1 MTTTTW
7 LIILLVLSV
16 VANVAL
22 TAQLTARRR
31 GPQPLSPATTVT
43 VDSPQTL
50 RALESTRLEL
60 EQARRA
66 AEHATGLMQGRDLE
80 LGRVRGLLAQAQA
93 QASDAAD
100 AAASAQE
107 AGALR
112 RERDGLLT
120 RQRELEEEVRLR
132 SRERDD
138 AQSQS
143 QALAR
148 IHELEGRL
156 ADAEARAEAPPG
168 PEPVSPA
175 IPRQLPLGRDTTTDS
190 TVDGAD
196 LGPVVVRAASARG
209 DRARHDGEHR
219 RDAVLLRFAEEI
231 PAPTLLSAVAAGAPR
246 GRWSQSAAARA
257 CRSLAAQVG
266 RYGESLGRELYGP
279 GGDDGALNALL
290 RTTLQGVAHSMRLV
304 TRGEGPGG
312 EADDAA
318 IEVALT
324 ALLTRLGDSRDRER
338 EHLAFGVGDGA
349 LLRLR
354 DGKWSA
360 VFTPGEP
367 APDRTLRL
375 PAAAAARVGW
385 ARLTTLP
392 DDVLAVCS
400 PPMAELLLRED
411 VGSWFAARWAG
422 RQPYLTSFLSEVNVP
437 VRSTGGDRSLVCLWD
452 FGDARNAR
460 SATP

>member
-31 GPQPLSPATTVT
+31 TPPALPRPTTVT
-43 VDSPQTL
+43 DSPQTL
-50 RALESTRLEL
+50 RELESTRLEL
-60 EQARRA
+60 DLARRA
-66 AEHATGLMQGRDLE
+66 ADHATGLVQGRDLE
-80 LGRVRGLLAQAQA
+80 LGRVRGLLAQFQA
-93 QASDAAD
+93 READ
-100 AAASAQE
+100 AATAAEE
-107 AGALR
+107 APALR
-112 RERDGLLT
+112 KEREELLARLRD
-120 RQRELEEEVRLR
+120 LEEEVRRR

-138 AQSQS
+138 AQS

-148 IHELEGRL
+148 IHELERRL
-156 ADAEARAEAPPG
+156 ADAEDRAEGPLG

-175 IPRQLPLGRDTTTDS
+175 IPRQLPVGRDTTADS
-190 TVDGAD
+190 SVDGAD

-231 PAPTLLSAVAAGAPR
+231 PAPTLLSAVAAGSPR
-246 GRWSQSAAARA
+246 GRWSQSAADRA
-257 CRSLAAQVG
+257 CRSLATQVG
-266 RYGESLGRELYGP
+266 RYGEGLGRALYGP
-279 GGDDGALNALL
+279 DGDDGALGALL
-290 RTTLQGVAHSMRLV
+290 RTALQGVAHSMRLV

-324 ALLTRLGDSRDRER
+324 GLLTRLGDGRER

-354 DGKWSA
+354 DGEWST
-360 VFTPGEP
+360 VFTPGDS
-367 APDRTLRL
+367 APHRTLRL
-375 PAAAAARVGW
+375 PADAARVGW
-385 ARLTTLP
+385 DRLTTLP
-392 DDVLAVCS
+392 GDVLAVCS
-400 PPMAELLLRED
+400 PPMAELLLRD
-411 VGSWFAARWAG
+411 DAGPWFAARWAG

-437 VRSTGGDRSLVCLWD
+437 VRSTGGDRSVVCLWD
-452 FGDARNAR
+452 FGDAREAR

>member
-7 LIILLVLSV
+7 LIVLLVLSV

-31 GPQPLSPATTVT
+31 RPQPLPPATVVT
-43 VDSPQTL
+43 ESPHTL
-50 RALESTRLEL
+50 GELESTRQEL

-66 AEHATGLMQGRDLE
+66 ADHAAGLIQGRDLE
-80 LGRVRGLLAQAQA
+80 LGRVRGLLEQTRAQ
-93 QASDAAD
+93 AAD
-100 AAASAQE
+100 AAAAAE
-107 AGALR
+107 ETLALGKE
-112 RERDGLLT
+112 REELLA
-120 RQRELEEEVRLR
+120 RLRELEEELRRR

-138 AQSQS
+138 AQT

-148 IHELEGRL
+148 IHELERRL
-156 ADAEARAEAPPG
+156 ADADARVDGPLG

-175 IPRQLPLGRDTTTDS
+175 IPRQLPVGRDTTTDS
-190 TVDGAD
+190 SVDGAD

-231 PAPTLLSAVAAGAPR
+231 PSPTLLSVVAAGAPR
-246 GRWSQSAAARA
+246 GRWSQSGADRA
-257 CRSLAAQVG
+257 CRSLATQVG
-266 RYGESLGRELYGP
+266 RYGEGLGRELYGP
-279 GGDDGALNALL
+279 EGDDGALGALL
-290 RTTLQGVAHSMRLV
+290 RTALQGVAHSMRLV
-304 TRGEGPGG
+304 TRGEGPDG

-318 IEVALT
+318 IEVSLT
-324 ALLTRLGDSRDRER
+324 ALLTRLGDGRER

-354 DGKWSA
+354 DGEWSV
-360 VFTPGEP
+360 VFTPGES
-367 APDRTLRL
+367 ALDRALRL
-375 PAAAAARVGW
+375 PAHAAGVGW
-385 ARLTTLP
+385 ARLATLP
-392 DDVLAVCS
+392 GDVLAVCS

-411 VGSWFAARWAG
+411 AGPWFAARWAG

-437 VRSTGGDRSLVCLWD
+437 VRSTGGDRSVVCLWD
-452 FGDARNAR
+452 FGDARDAR
-460 SATP
+460 SAVH

>member
-7 LIILLVLSV
+7 LIVLLVLSV

-31 GPQPLSPATTVT
+31 RPQPLLPATVVT
-43 VDSPQTL
+43 ESPHTL
-50 RALESTRLEL
+50 RELEDTRQEL

-66 AEHATGLMQGRDLE
+66 ADHAAGLIQGRDLE
-80 LGRVRGLLAQAQA
+80 LGRVRGLLEQTRAQAA
-93 QASDAAD
+93 DAAD
-100 AAASAQE
+100 AAE
-107 AGALR
+107 ETLALR
-112 RERDGLLT
+112 KEREGLRARL
-120 RQRELEEEVRLR
+120 RELEEELRRR

-138 AQSQS
+138 AQT

-148 IHELEGRL
+148 IHELERRL
-156 ADAEARAEAPPG
+156 ADAEARVDGPLG

-175 IPRQLPLGRDTTTDS
+175 IPRQLPVGRDTTTDS
-190 TVDGAD
+190 SVDGAD

-231 PAPTLLSAVAAGAPR
+231 PAPTLLSVVAAGAPR
-246 GRWSQSAAARA
+246 GRWSQSAADRA
-257 CRSLAAQVG
+257 CRSLSTQVG
-266 RYGESLGRELYGP
+266 RYGEGLGRELYGP
-279 GGDDGALNALL
+279 DGDDGALGALL
-290 RTTLQGVAHSMRLV
+290 RTALQGVAHSMRLV
-304 TRGEGPGG
+304 TRGEGPDG

-318 IEVALT
+318 IEVSLT
-324 ALLTRLGDSRDRER
+324 ALLTRLGDGRER

-354 DGKWSA
+354 DGEWSV
-360 VFTPGEP
+360 VFTPGES
-367 APDRTLRL
+367 ALDRALRL
-375 PAAAAARVGW
+375 PAYAARVGW

-392 DDVLAVCS
+392 GDVLAVCS

-411 VGSWFAARWAG
+411 AGPWFAARWAG

-437 VRSTGGDRSLVCLWD
+437 VRSTGGDRSVVCLWD
-452 FGDARNAR
+452 FGDAREAR
-460 SATP
+460 SAVH

>member
-1 MTTTTW
+1 MTTTTTW

-31 GPQPLSPATTVT
+31 RPLPLPPAATVR
-43 VDSPQTL
+43 DSPQTQGE
-50 RALESTRLEL
+50 LESTRLEL
-60 EQARRA
+60 EQARQA
-66 AEHATGLMQGRDLE
+66 ADHAAGLMQGRDLE
-80 LGRVRGLLAQAQA
+80 LGRVRGLLAQTQA
-93 QASDAAD
+93 RAA
-100 AAASAQE
+100 E
-107 AGALR
+107 ADVAVKEALALR
-112 RERDGLLT
+112 QERDGLLT
-120 RQRELEEEVRLR
+120 RLREVEEQVRLR

-138 AQSQS
+138 TQT

-148 IHELEGRL
+148 IHELERRL
-156 ADAEARAEAPPG
+156 ADAEARAEGPLG

-175 IPRQLPLGRDTTTDS
+175 IPRQLPLGRDTTADS
-190 TVDGAD
+190 SVDGAD

-209 DRARHDGEHR
+209 DRGRHDGEHR

-231 PAPTLLSAVAAGAPR
+231 PAPTLLSAVAAGSPR
-246 GRWSQSAAARA
+246 GRWSQSAADRA

-266 RYGESLGRELYGP
+266 RYGEGLGRELYGP
-279 GGDDGALNALL
+279 DGDDAALGALL
-290 RTTLQGVAHSMRLV
+290 RTALQGVAHSMRLV

-312 EADDAA
+312 EADDTA

-324 ALLTRLGDSRDRER
+324 GLLTRLGDGRER

-354 DGKWSA
+354 DGAWSA
-360 VFTPGEP
+360 VFTPGES
-367 APDRTLRL
+367 ASDRVLRL
-375 PAAAAARVGW
+375 PAGAARVGW
-385 ARLTTLP
+385 SRLTTLP
-392 DDVLAVCS
+392 GDVLAVCS
-400 PPMAELLLRED
+400 PPMAELLLRDD
-411 VGSWFAARWAG
+411 VGPWFAARWAG

-437 VRSTGGDRSLVCLWD
+437 VRSTGGDRSVVCLWD
-452 FGDARNAR
+452 FGDARDAR

>member
-7 LIILLVLSV
+7 LIVLLVLSV

-31 GPQPLSPATTVT
+31 RPLPQAPATRVR
-43 VDSPQTL
+43 DSPQTL
-50 RALESTRLEL
+50 RDLESTRLEL
-60 EQARRA
+60 DQARRA
-66 AEHATGLMQGRDLE
+66 ADHATGLMQGRDLE
-80 LGRVRGLLAQAQA
+80 LGRVRGLLAQSQV
-93 QASDAAD
+93 QAAD
-100 AAASAQE
+100 AEAAAE
-107 AGALR
+107 ETGALR
-112 RERDGLLT
+112 REREDLLA
-120 RQRELEEEVRLR
+120 RLRELEEEVRRR

-138 AQSQS
+138 TQS

-148 IHELEGRL
+148 IHELERRL
-156 ADAEARAEAPPG
+156 ADAEARAEGPLG

-175 IPRQLPLGRDTTTDS
+175 IPRQLPLGRDTTSDS
-190 TVDGAD
+190 SVDGAD

-231 PAPTLLSAVAAGAPR
+231 PAPTLLSAVAAGTPR
-246 GRWSQSAAARA
+246 GRWSQSAADRA
-257 CRSLAAQVG
+257 CRSLATQVG
-266 RYGESLGRELYGP
+266 RYGEGLGRELYGP
-279 GGDDGALNALL
+279 DGDDGALGALL
-290 RTTLQGVAHSMRLV
+290 RTALQGVAHSMRLV

-318 IEVALT
+318 IEVSLT
-324 ALLTRLGDSRDRER
+324 GLLTRLGDGRER

-354 DGKWSA
+354 DGVWSA
-360 VFTPGEP
+360 EFTPGDS
-367 APDRTLRL
+367 AGGRTGRL
-375 PAAAAARVGW
+375 PADAGRVGW
-385 ARLTTLP
+385 GRLTTLP
-392 DDVLAVCS
+392 GDVLAVCS
-400 PPMAELLLRED
+400 PPMAELLLRDD
-411 VGSWFAARWAG
+411 VGPWFAARWAG

-437 VRSTGGDRSLVCLWD
+437 VRSTGGDRSVVCLWD
-452 FGDARNAR
+452 FGDARDAR

>member
-22 TAQLTARRR
+22 TARLTARRR
-31 GPQPLSPATTVT
+31 ARPALSPATAVT
-43 VDSPQTL
+43 DSPQTL
-50 RALESTRLEL
+50 RELETTRLEL
-60 EQARRA
+60 DQARRA
-66 AEHATGLMQGRDLE
+66 ADHATGLVQGRDLE
-80 LGRVRGLLAQAQA
+80 LGRVRGLLAQARA
-93 QASDAAD
+93 QTAD
-100 AAASAQE
+100 AAAAAEESL
-107 AGALR
+107 ALR
-112 RERDGLLT
+112 KEREELLA
-120 RQRELEEEVRLR
+120 RLRELEEDVRRR

-138 AQSQS
+138 SQA

-148 IHELEGRL
+148 IHELERRL
-156 ADAEARAEAPPG
+156 AEAEDRAEGPLG

-175 IPRQLPLGRDTTTDS
+175 IPRQLPVGRDTTADS
-190 TVDGAD
+190 SVDGAD

-231 PAPTLLSAVAAGAPR
+231 PAPTLLSAVAAGSPR
-246 GRWSQSAAARA
+246 GRWSQSAADRA
-257 CRSLAAQVG
+257 CRSLATQVG
-266 RYGESLGRELYGP
+266 RYGEGLGRALYGP
-279 GGDDGALNALL
+279 DGDDGALGALL
-290 RTTLQGVAHSMRLV
+290 RTALQGVAHSMRLV

-324 ALLTRLGDSRDRER
+324 GLLTRLGDGRER
-338 EHLAFGVGDGA
+338 EHLAFGIGDGA

-354 DGKWSA
+354 DGEWST
-360 VFTPGEP
+360 VFTPGDS
-367 APDRTLRL
+367 APHRTLRL
-375 PAAAAARVGW
+375 PADAARVGW
-385 ARLTTLP
+385 ERLTTLP
-392 DDVLAVCS
+392 GDVLAVCS
-400 PPMAELLLRED
+400 PPMAELLLRD
-411 VGSWFAARWAG
+411 DAGPWFAARWAG

-437 VRSTGGDRSLVCLWD
+437 VRSTGGDRSVVCLWD
-452 FGDARNAR
+452 FGDAREAR

>member
-16 VANVAL
+16 VANIAL
-22 TAQLTARRR
+22 TARLTVLRRR
-31 GPQPLSPATTVT
+31 PLPLPPAATVR
-43 VDSPQTL
+43 DSPQTL
-50 RALESTRLEL
+50 HALESTRLEL
-60 EQARRA
+60 EQARQA
-66 AEHATGLMQGRDLE
+66 ADHATGLMQGRDLE
-80 LGRVRGLLAQAQA
+80 LGRVRGMLTEAQAR
-93 QASDAAD
+93 AAD
-100 AAASAQE
+100 AAAAAQE
-107 AGALR
+107 ALALR
-112 RERDGLLT
+112 KEREGLLT
-120 RQRELEEEVRLR
+120 RLREREEEVRLR

-138 AQSQS
+138 TQA

-148 IHELEGRL
+148 IHELERRL
-156 ADAEARAEAPPG
+156 ADAEAGAEGPLG

-175 IPRQLPLGRDTTTDS
+175 IPRQLPLGRDTTADS
-190 TVDGAD
+190 SVDGAD

-231 PAPTLLSAVAAGAPR
+231 PTPTLLSAVAAGSPR
-246 GRWSQSAAARA
+246 GRWSQSAADRA

-279 GGDDGALNALL
+279 GGDDGALGALL
-290 RTTLQGVAHSMRLV
+290 RTALQGVAHSMRLV

-324 ALLTRLGDSRDRER
+324 GLLTRLGDGRER
-338 EHLAFGVGDGA
+338 EHLVFGVGDGA

-354 DGKWSA
+354 DGAWSA
-360 VFTPGEP
+360 EFTPGES
-367 APDRTLRL
+367 APEPTLRL
-375 PAAAAARVGW
+375 PADAARVGW

-392 DDVLAVCS
+392 GDVLAVCS

-422 RQPYLTSFLSEVNVP
+422 RQPYLTSFLSEVNAP
-437 VRSTGGDRSLVCLWD
+437 VRSTGGDRSVVCLWD
-452 FGDARNAR
+452 FGDARDAR
-460 SATP
+460 SATR

>member
-7 LIILLVLSV
+7 LIVLLVLSV

-31 GPQPLSPATTVT
+31 GPLLPAPAPTVR
-43 VDSPQTL
+43 DSPQTL
-50 RALESTRLEL
+50 HDLETTRLEL
-60 EQARRA
+60 DQARRA
-66 AEHATGLMQGRDLE
+66 ADHATGLMQGRDLE
-80 LGRVRGLLAQAQA
+80 LGRVRGLLAQSQA
-93 QASDAAD
+93 QAAD
-100 AAASAQE
+100 AAAAAEE
-107 AGALR
+107 ARALR
-112 RERDGLLT
+112 KEREELLT
-120 RQRELEEEVRLR
+120 RLRELEEEVRRR

-138 AQSQS
+138 AQS

-148 IHELEGRL
+148 IHELERRL
-156 ADAEARAEAPPG
+156 ADAEARAEGPLG

-175 IPRQLPLGRDTTTDS
+175 IPRQLPVGRDTTADS
-190 TVDGAD
+190 SVDGAD

-231 PAPTLLSAVAAGAPR
+231 PAPTLLSAVAAGTPR
-246 GRWSQSAAARA
+246 GRWSQSAADRA
-257 CRSLAAQVG
+257 CRSLATQVG
-266 RYGESLGRELYGP
+266 RYGEGLGRELYGP
-279 GGDDGALNALL
+279 DGDDGALGALL
-290 RTTLQGVAHSMRLV
+290 RTALQGVAHSMRLV

-318 IEVALT
+318 IEVSLT
-324 ALLTRLGDSRDRER
+324 GLLTRLGDGRER

-354 DGKWSA
+354 DGVWTA
-360 VFTPGEP
+360 EFTPGDS
-367 APDRTLRL
+367 ASGRTRRL
-375 PAAAAARVGW
+375 PADAARVGW

-392 DDVLAVCS
+392 GDVLAVCS
-400 PPMAELLLRED
+400 PPMAELLLRDD
-411 VGSWFAARWAG
+411 VGAWFAARWAG

-437 VRSTGGDRSLVCLWD
+437 VRSTGSDRSVVCLWD
-452 FGDARNAR
+452 FGDARDAR

>member
-31 GPQPLSPATTVT
+31 SRSTLLRATTAT
-43 VDSPQTL
+43 DSHQTL
-50 RALESTRLEL
+50 RELESTRLEL
-60 EQARRA
+60 DQARRA
-66 AEHATGLMQGRDLE
+66 ADHAAGLVQGRDLE

-93 QASDAAD
+93 QAQAAD
-100 AAASAQE
+100 AAAAVEE
-107 AGALR
+107 ALGLR
-112 RERDGLLT
+112 KEREELLA
-120 RQRELEEEVRLR
+120 RLRELEEEVRRR

-138 AQSQS
+138 AQT

-148 IHELEGRL
+148 IHELERRL
-156 ADAEARAEAPPG
+156 ADAEDRAEGPLG

-175 IPRQLPLGRDTTTDS
+175 IPRQLPVGRDTTADS
-190 TVDGAD
+190 SVDGAD

-231 PAPTLLSAVAAGAPR
+231 PAPTLLSAVAAGSPR
-246 GRWSQSAAARA
+246 GRWSQSAADRA
-257 CRSLAAQVG
+257 CRSLATQVG
-266 RYGESLGRELYGP
+266 RYGEGLGRALYGP
-279 GGDDGALNALL
+279 DGDDGALGALL
-290 RTTLQGVAHSMRLV
+290 RTALQGVAHSMRLV

-324 ALLTRLGDSRDRER
+324 GLLTRLGDGRER

-354 DGKWSA
+354 DGEWSA
-360 VFTPGEP
+360 VFTPGDS
-367 APDRTLRL
+367 APHRTLRL
-375 PAAAAARVGW
+375 PADAARVGW
-385 ARLTTLP
+385 ERLTTLP
-392 DDVLAVCS
+392 GDVLAVCS
-400 PPMAELLLRED
+400 PPMAELLLRD
-411 VGSWFAARWAG
+411 DAGPWFAARWAG

-437 VRSTGGDRSLVCLWD
+437 VRSTGGDRSVVCLWD
-452 FGDARNAR
+452 FGDAREAR

>member
-16 VANVAL
+16 VANIAL
-22 TAQLTARRR
+22 TARLSVLRRR
-31 GPQPLSPATTVT
+31 PLPLPLSPTTTVR
-43 VDSPQTL
+43 DSPQTL
-50 RALESTRLEL
+50 HALESTRLEL
-60 EQARRA
+60 EQARQA
-66 AEHATGLMQGRDLE
+66 ADHATGLMQGRDLE
-80 LGRVRGLLAQAQA
+80 LGRVRGLLTEAQA
-93 QASDAAD
+93 QASE
-100 AAASAQE
+100 AAAAAEE
-107 AGALR
+107 ALALR
-112 RERDGLLT
+112 KERDELLT
-120 RQRELEEEVRLR
+120 RLREREEEVRRR

-138 AQSQS
+138 TQT

-148 IHELEGRL
+148 IHELERRL
-156 ADAEARAEAPPG
+156 ADAEAHAEGPLG

-175 IPRQLPLGRDTTTDS
+175 IPRQLPLGRDTTADS
-190 TVDGAD
+190 SVDGAD

-219 RDAVLLRFAEEI
+219 RDSVLLRFAEEI
-231 PAPTLLSAVAAGAPR
+231 PTPTLLSAVAAGSPR
-246 GRWSQSAAARA
+246 GRWSQSAADRA

-266 RYGESLGRELYGP
+266 RYGEGLGRELYRP
-279 GGDDGALNALL
+279 DGDDGALGALL
-290 RTTLQGVAHSMRLV
+290 RTALQGVAHSMRLV

-324 ALLTRLGDSRDRER
+324 GLLTRLGDDRER

-354 DGKWSA
+354 DGAWSA
-360 VFTPGEP
+360 VFTPGES

-375 PAAAAARVGW
+375 PADAARVGW

-392 DDVLAVCS
+392 GDVLAVCS

-422 RQPYLTSFLSEVNVP
+422 RQPYLTSFLSEVNAP
-437 VRSTGGDRSLVCLWD
+437 VRSTGGDRSVVCLWD
-452 FGDARNAR
+452 FGDAREAR